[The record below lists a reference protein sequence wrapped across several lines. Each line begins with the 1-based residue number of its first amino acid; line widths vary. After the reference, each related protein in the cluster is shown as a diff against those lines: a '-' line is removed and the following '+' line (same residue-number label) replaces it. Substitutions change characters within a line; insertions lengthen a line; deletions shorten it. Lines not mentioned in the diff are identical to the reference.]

1 MGAKITIDSAT
12 LVNKGFEVIEAHWL
26 FGMNADQIS
35 VLIHPQ
41 SIVHSMVE
49 FEDGAIKAQLGT
61 PDMRLPIQYAL
72 YYPERK
78 MLPGERLDFFKM
90 GKLDFIEPDMD
101 TFRGLKL
108 AYEVGKQGGSMPT
121 VYNAANERAVAM
133 FLERKIRYLEIIDVI
148 EYAMEQHTF
157 VDNPSIEE
165 ILAIEQE
172 VYRRI
177 EEKWL

>member
-1 MGAKITIDSAT
+1 
-12 LVNKGFEVIEAHWL
+12 
-26 FGMNADQIS
+26 
-35 VLIHPQ
+35 
-41 SIVHSMVE
+41 
-49 FEDGAIKAQLGT
+49 
-61 PDMRLPIQYAL
+61 
-72 YYPERK
+72 
-78 MLPGERLDFFKM
+78 M

>member
-1 MGAKITIDSAT
+1 
-12 LVNKGFEVIEAHWL
+12 
-26 FGMNADQIS
+26 
-35 VLIHPQ
+35 
-41 SIVHSMVE
+41 
-49 FEDGAIKAQLGT
+49 
-61 PDMRLPIQYAL
+61 
-72 YYPERK
+72 
-78 MLPGERLDFFKM
+78 M

-148 EYAMEQHTF
+148 EYTMEQHTF